1 MANGT
6 RVATGGESGENSSL
20 AGGSQ
25 IGSERS
31 QEAAGSGASKLR
43 GFLIRGALP
52 GKPPSRRRPSGKL
65 PAALFSLFIHH
76 KITQRAGVA
85 RRVGERA
92 AVPSEGTGRGRW
104 NLAAKRG

>member
-6 RVATGGESGENSSL
+6 RVATGEESGENSSL

-52 GKPPSRRRPSGKL
+52 GKPPSRRRPSRKR
-65 PAALFSLFIHH
+65 PAALGSGSCFPSLSTI
-76 KITQRAGVA
+76 R
-85 RRVGERA
+85 
-92 AVPSEGTGRGRW
+92 
-104 NLAAKRG
+104 